1 MKFRNTLILFG
12 VVILL
17 LGLVYIF
24 EIRRPKEPAGKSK
37 NLGKRLLMA
46 KGEIDRLELTYTDP
60 EYENMAFFNDAHG
73 QWQIERPLRANADQK
88 VINRLISNTL
98 SKNILDTLKNPL
110 DLVEYG
116 LDNPRVV
123 AKFQLKDGTSRTLLL
138 GNTVPTGNYVY
149 IKQESA
155 PDISLVPASIV
166 GDLTKKPLD
175 FR

>member
-17 LGLVYIF
+17 FGFVYIF
-24 EIRRPKEPAGKSK
+24 EIRGPKEPSGKSK
-37 NLGKRLLMA
+37 NLGEMLLMRR
-46 KGEIDRLELTYTDP
+46 GDIDRLELTYTDP
-60 EYENMAFFNDAHG
+60 EYENIAFFNDPDG

-88 VINRLISNTL
+88 VMDRLLSNTL
-98 SKNILDTLKNPL
+98 SKNIHDTLKNPL
-110 DLVEYG
+110 NLAEYG

-155 PDISLVPASIV
+155 PGIYLVPAGIV

>member
-17 LGLVYIF
+17 FGFVYIF
-24 EIRRPKEPAGKSK
+24 EIRGPKEPSGKSK
-37 NLGKRLLMA
+37 YLGEMLLMG
-46 KGEIDRLELTYTDP
+46 KGDIDRVELAYSDP
-60 EYENMAFFNDAHG
+60 EYENIAFFRDTGG

-88 VINRLISNTL
+88 IIDKLISNTV
-98 SKNILDTLKNPL
+98 SKNILSTLKDPL
-110 DLVEYG
+110 GLAEYG

-149 IKQESA
+149 TKQESA

-166 GDLTKKPLD
+166 GDLTKEPLD

>member
-17 LGLVYIF
+17 FGFVYIF
-24 EIRRPKEPAGKSK
+24 EIRRPEESTGKSK
-37 NLGKRLLMA
+37 NLGKMLLMR
-46 KGEIDRLELTYTDP
+46 KGDIDRLELTYTDP
-60 EYENMAFFNDAHG
+60 EYENIAFFNDANG

-88 VINRLISNTL
+88 IMDRLLSNTV
-98 SKNILDTLKNPL
+98 SKNILDTLKDPL
-110 DLVEYG
+110 DLAEYG
-116 LDNPRVV
+116 LDNPRVI
-123 AKFQLKDGTSRTLLL
+123 ATFHLKDGTFRTLLL

-149 IKQESA
+149 TKQESS